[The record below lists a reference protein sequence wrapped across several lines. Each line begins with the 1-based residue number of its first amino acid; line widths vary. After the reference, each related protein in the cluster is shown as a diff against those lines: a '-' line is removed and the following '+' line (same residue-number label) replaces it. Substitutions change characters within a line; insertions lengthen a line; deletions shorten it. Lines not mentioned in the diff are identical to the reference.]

1 MVRES
6 YTPRAFRGLME
17 NPQNGREALT
27 TVWADVGCVLKELYY
42 SSSQSGWVMIVEGD
56 PGTLLENQFTTWS
69 SGALASYTA
78 EIFHTPEDV
87 FGHLSEQMQKQDEL
101 TTPPTAMKSTQCSS
115 TNDHDRH
122 LERCV

>member
-78 EIFHTPEDV
+78 EILHTPDDV
-87 FGHLSEQMQKQDEL
+87 FEASKRANAKARRAYDAPNRDEL
-101 TTPPTAMKSTQCSS
+101 PGSTPRALCLRTP
-115 TNDHDRH
+115 
-122 LERCV
+122 